1 MSNYTFAPAVSQA
14 HNHTFVSWPDAFT
27 DEELEKILN
36 HLKTLPTHPAEVG
49 GLPDSPPE
57 IRKSQVAWL
66 SNTPES
72 SWFYDRMAFVARK
85 LNAKFYNFDLHGFL
99 EDMQFTIYKDDNES
113 HYTWHVDMS
122 DDAPAARKLSL
133 VLQLSDPSEYEG
145 GELQTMTG
153 SEPNVVDKQKGLIA
167 AFPSYMLHRVTPIT
181 KGTRYSVV
189 VWVCGPSFK

>member
-14 HNHTFVSWPDAFT
+14 QNHTFVSWPDAFT

-36 HLKTLPTHPAEVG
+36 HLKTLPTHPAVVG
-49 GLPDSPPE
+49 GLPDAPPE

-72 SWFYDRMAFVARK
+72 SWFYDRMACVARR

-153 SEPNVVDKQKGLIA
+153 SKPNVVDKQKGVIA
-167 AFPSYMLHRVTPIT
+167 AVPAYMLHRVTTVT

-189 VWVCGPSFK
+189 VWVCWPSFR

>member
-27 DEELEKILN
+27 NEELEKILTY
-36 HLKTLPTHPAEVG
+36 LKTLPTQAAAIG
-49 GLPDSPPE
+49 GSPNTPPE

-66 SNTPES
+66 GNNAES
-72 SWFYDRMAFVARK
+72 GWFYDRMAFVARQ

-99 EDMQFTIYKDDNES
+99 EDMQFTVYKADDES
-113 HYTWHVDMS
+113 HYTWHIDMA
-122 DDAPAARKLSL
+122 DHAPAARKLSL

-145 GELQTMTG
+145 GELQTMT
-153 SEPNVVDKQKGLIA
+153 SCNSASVDRQKGLIA
-167 AFPSYMLHRVTPIT
+167 AFPSYVLHRVTPVT
-181 KGTRYSVV
+181 KGTRYSIV